1 MSRRSSSQARHDR
14 FGEPSRRLSSVT
26 RFPSRRLGGPRSL
39 SGRERRWLNP
49 NRGIL
54 KLIER
59 TVDRIASRYVYPHL
73 LGIWSPY
80 SWQLPRR
87 LVIAHG
93 TLSPTPWPAGMP
105 PLRILLL
112 TDVHAGPFLR
122 ADVLGPILGELMR
135 LEPDLVAIAGD
146 VVTGSARDLDP
157 FLEGFAA
164 LAGAPLGAWF
174 CMGNHEYFTPDPQ
187 HVIEQLDSVG
197 IRTLRNHAVRLEHGG
212 ATFVLGGLDDL
223 VLGTPDWQSLCA
235 PAGPP
240 DVLLAHN
247 PDVFYEA
254 ERRGI
259 GLVLSGHTH
268 GGQMRFP
275 GGPPIVRQSRYCLD
289 EGILEFGSSRVVVSR
304 GLGVSG
310 LPWRI
315 GVRPEAVLLTIQPR
329 E

>member
-1 MSRRSSSQARHDR
+1 VSSRSASRARVSGPQPAANGVRFPRRSLGR
-14 FGEPSRRLSSVT
+14 PRRM
-26 RFPSRRLGGPRSL
+26 

-49 NRGIL
+49 SRGIL

-73 LGIWSPY
+73 LGVWSPY

-87 LVIAHG
+87 LVIAEG
-93 TLSPTPWPAGMP
+93 ALTPTPWPPAMA

-112 TDVHAGPFLR
+112 TDIHAGPFLTP
-122 ADVLGPILGELMR
+122 DVLGSVLGELMR

-146 VVTGSARDLDP
+146 VVTGTSRDIEP
-157 FLEGFAA
+157 FLDGFAA
-164 LAGAPLGAWF
+164 LAKAPLGAWF
-174 CMGNHEYFTPDPQ
+174 CMGNHEYFTPHPQ
-187 HVIEQLDSVG
+187 HVVELLDSVG

-212 ATFVLGGLDDL
+212 ARFVLGGLDDL
-223 VLGTPDWQSLCA
+223 VLGTPDWERLCA

-268 GGQMRFP
+268 GGQIRFP
-275 GGPPIVRQSRYCLD
+275 GGPPIVRQSRYALD
-289 EGILEFGSSRVVVSR
+289 EGILTFRSSTIVVSR

-310 LPWRI
+310 LPLRI
-315 GVRPEAVLLTIQPR
+315 GVRPEAVLLTVR
-329 E
+329 ARV